1 LPTDKMGVLEPDAV
15 KVARPVLRTAQR
27 REALGLSDRQG
38 SLGATAPSTLRR
50 RRAAAPC
57 ERLRR
62 NAITRASAR
71 HEVKA
76 IVQRAFSTGI
86 IDGF

>member
-1 LPTDKMGVLEPDAV
+1 LPTDKAGVLEPDAV

-38 SLGATAPSTLRR
+38 SLGATALLPS
-50 RRAAAPC
+50 AAAEQQPRVSAC
-57 ERLRR
+57 VAMRSSGR
-62 NAITRASAR
+62 AR

-86 IDGF
+86 VDGF